1 MINLFAFITNEEQY
15 KELSKYPIKAICTN
29 NYELALQHQEIYY
42 EIGSDET
49 LDIIPTNLLAND
61 TGIIYKY
68 KDSHNIITNFN
79 LNVANTATIKLLKD
93 NNVKYIG
100 ISLECSIKDLE
111 NLSFKDNIIC
121 YLYGRP
127 RVMILKSHP
136 FLQDGD
142 ILKNINNKEYQVKK
156 EKDKI
161 VLYHYDVLDKREHL
175 SAYTTSG
182 INNFYLHFTNE
193 SPSMLADIIKS
204 IIEK

>member
-1 MINLFAFITNEEQY
+1 MINLFVFITNEEQY
-15 KELSKYPIKAICTN
+15 KELLKYPIKAICTN

-49 LDIIPTNLLAND
+49 LKVIPTNLLAND

-79 LNVANTATIKLLKD
+79 LNVANTATIKLLKE

-127 RVMILKSHP
+127 KVMFLKEHP

-161 VLYHYDVLDKREHL
+161 VLYHYDVLDKRKHL

-204 IIEK
+204 IMEK

>member
-1 MINLFAFITNEEQY
+1 MLNLFAFISNEEQY
-15 KELSKYPIKAICTN
+15 KELLKYPIKAICTN

-49 LDIIPTNLLAND
+49 LDIVPTNLLATD

-68 KDSHNIITNFN
+68 KESHNIITNFN
-79 LNVANTATIKLLKD
+79 LNVANDATIKLLKE
-93 NNVKYIG
+93 NNVKYVG
-100 ISLECSIKDLE
+100 ISLECSIIDLE
-111 NLSFKDNIIC
+111 NLTLKDNIIC

-127 RVMILKSHP
+127 RVMLLKSHP

-142 ILKNINNKEYQVKK
+142 TLKNINNKEYQVKK
-156 EKDKI
+156 EKNKV
-161 VLYHYDVLDKREHL
+161 VLYHYDVLDKRECL
-175 SAYTTSG
+175 NAYITSG

-193 SPSMLADIIKS
+193 SPSMLSTIIKS

>member
-1 MINLFAFITNEEQY
+1 MLNLFAFITTEEQY
-15 KELSKYPIKAICTN
+15 KELLKYHVHGICTN
-29 NYELALQHQEIYY
+29 NYELALKYQDIYY

-49 LDIIPTNLLAND
+49 LKVIPTNLLAND
-61 TGIIYKY
+61 VGIIYKY
-68 KDSHNIITNFN
+68 KDCHNIITNFN

-127 RVMILKSHP
+127 RVMILKDHP

-161 VLYHYDVLDKREHL
+161 ILYHYDVLDKREQI
-175 SAYTTSG
+175 SAYTTNG

-193 SPSMLADIIKS
+193 SPSVIADIIKS

>member
-15 KELSKYPIKAICTN
+15 KELSKYHIKAICTN
-29 NYELALQHQEIYY
+29 NYELALKYQDIYY
-42 EIGSDET
+42 EIGSDEA
-49 LDIIPTNLLAND
+49 LKVIPTNLLAND

-127 RVMILKSHP
+127 KVMFLKAHP

-161 VLYHYDVLDKREHL
+161 VLYHYDVLDKRKQI
-175 SAYTTSG
+175 SAHTTSG

-204 IIEK
+204 IMEK

>member
-1 MINLFAFITNEEQY
+1 MINLFVFITNEEQY
-15 KELSKYPIKAICTN
+15 KELLKYPIKAICTN
-29 NYELALQHQEIYY
+29 NYELALQHQDIYY

-79 LNVANTATIKLLKD
+79 LNVANTATIKLLKE

-127 RVMILKSHP
+127 KVMFLKEHP

-161 VLYHYDVLDKREHL
+161 VLYHYDVLDKREQI

-193 SPSMLADIIKS
+193 SPSMISATIKS
-204 IIEK
+204 IMEK

>member
-1 MINLFAFITNEEQY
+1 MFL
-15 KELSKYPIKAICTN
+15 KE
-29 NYELALQHQEIYY
+29 
-42 EIGSDET
+42 
-49 LDIIPTNLLAND
+49 
-61 TGIIYKY
+61 
-68 KDSHNIITNFN
+68 
-79 LNVANTATIKLLKD
+79 
-93 NNVKYIG
+93 
-100 ISLECSIKDLE
+100 
-111 NLSFKDNIIC
+111 
-121 YLYGRP
+121 
-127 RVMILKSHP
+127 HP

-161 VLYHYDVLDKREHL
+161 VLYHYDVLDKRKHL

>member
-1 MINLFAFITNEEQY
+1 MLNLFVFITTEEQY
-15 KELSKYPIKAICTN
+15 KELLKYHVQGICTN
-29 NYELALQHQEIYY
+29 NYELALKYQDIYY

-49 LDIIPTNLLAND
+49 LKVIPTNLLAND
-61 TGIIYKY
+61 VGIIYKY
-68 KDSHNIITNFN
+68 KDCHNIITNFN

-100 ISLECSIKDLE
+100 ISLECSINDLE

-127 RVMILKSHP
+127 KVMILKAHP

-161 VLYHYDVLDKREHL
+161 VLYHYDVLDKRKQI
-175 SAYTTSG
+175 SAYRTNG

-193 SPSMLADIIKS
+193 SPSVIADIIKS

>member
-15 KELSKYPIKAICTN
+15 KELSKYHIKAICTN
-29 NYELALQHQEIYY
+29 NYELALKYQEIYY

-49 LDIIPTNLLAND
+49 LKVIPTNLLAND

-79 LNVANTATIKLLKD
+79 LNVANNATIKLLKD

-127 RVMILKSHP
+127 RVMILKAHP

-161 VLYHYDVLDKREHL
+161 VLYHYDVLDKREQI
-175 SAYTTSG
+175 SAYTTNG
-182 INNFYLHFTNE
+182 INNLYLHFTNE
-193 SPSMLADIIKS
+193 SPSVIADIIKS

>member
-1 MINLFAFITNEEQY
+1 MINLFVFITNEEQY
-15 KELSKYPIKAICTN
+15 KELLKYPIKAICTN

-49 LDIIPTNLLAND
+49 LKVIPTNLLAND

-127 RVMILKSHP
+127 KVMFLKEHP

-161 VLYHYDVLDKREHL
+161 VLYHYDVLDKRKHL

>member
-1 MINLFAFITNEEQY
+1 MINLFVFITNEEQY
-15 KELSKYPIKAICTN
+15 KELLKYPIKAICTN
-29 NYELALQHQEIYY
+29 NYELALKHQDIYY

-79 LNVANTATIKLLKD
+79 LNVANTATIKLLKE

-127 RVMILKSHP
+127 KVMFLKEHP

-161 VLYHYDVLDKREHL
+161 VLYHYDVLDKRKHL

>member
-1 MINLFAFITNEEQY
+1 MINLFVFITNEEQY
-15 KELSKYPIKAICTN
+15 KELLKYSIKAICTN

-79 LNVANTATIKLLKD
+79 LNVANTATIKLLKE

-127 RVMILKSHP
+127 KVMFLKEHP

-161 VLYHYDVLDKREHL
+161 VLYHYDVLDKRKHL

>member
-1 MINLFAFITNEEQY
+1 MINLFVFITNEEQY
-15 KELSKYPIKAICTN
+15 KELLKYPIKAICTN
-29 NYELALQHQEIYY
+29 NYELALQHQDIYY

-61 TGIIYKY
+61 TGIIYKN

-79 LNVANTATIKLLKD
+79 LNVANNATIKLLKD

-127 RVMILKSHP
+127 KVMFLKEHP

-161 VLYHYDVLDKREHL
+161 VLYHYDVLDKRKHL

>member
-1 MINLFAFITNEEQY
+1 MINLFVFITNEEQY
-15 KELSKYPIKAICTN
+15 KELLKYPIKAICTN

-49 LDIIPTNLLAND
+49 LKVIPTNLLAND

-100 ISLECSIKDLE
+100 ISLECSIKDFE

-127 RVMILKSHP
+127 RVMFLKSHP

-142 ILKNINNKEYQVKK
+142 ILKNININKYQVKK

>member
-1 MINLFAFITNEEQY
+1 MINLFVFITNEEQY
-15 KELSKYPIKAICTN
+15 KELLKYPIKAICTN
-29 NYELALQHQEIYY
+29 NYELALQHQDIYY

-79 LNVANTATIKLLKD
+79 LNVANTATIKLLKE

-127 RVMILKSHP
+127 KVMFLKEHP

-161 VLYHYDVLDKREHL
+161 VLYHYDVLDKRKHL

>member
-1 MINLFAFITNEEQY
+1 MINLFVFITNEEQY
-15 KELSKYPIKAICTN
+15 KELLKYPIKAICTN

-79 LNVANTATIKLLKD
+79 LNVANTATIKLLKE

-127 RVMILKSHP
+127 KVMFLKEHP

-161 VLYHYDVLDKREHL
+161 VLYHYDVLDKRKHL

>member
-15 KELSKYPIKAICTN
+15 KELSKYHIKAICTN
-29 NYELALQHQEIYY
+29 NYELALKYQEIYY

-49 LDIIPTNLLAND
+49 LKVIPTNLLAND

-79 LNVANTATIKLLKD
+79 LNVANNATIKLLKD

-127 RVMILKSHP
+127 RVMILKAHP

-161 VLYHYDVLDKREHL
+161 VLYHYDVLDKREQI
-175 SAYTTSG
+175 SAYTTNG

-193 SPSMLADIIKS
+193 SPSVIADIIKS

>member
-1 MINLFAFITNEEQY
+1 MLNLFAFISNEEQY
-15 KELSKYPIKAICTN
+15 KEILKYPIKAICTN

-49 LDIIPTNLLAND
+49 LDIIPVNLLATD

-68 KDSHNIITNFN
+68 KDSHDIITNFN
-79 LNVANTATIKLLKD
+79 LNVANDASIKLLKE

-100 ISLECSIKDLE
+100 ISLECSITDLE
-111 NLSFKDNIIC
+111 NLTLKDHVIC

-156 EKDKI
+156 EKNKV
-161 VLYHYDVLDKREHL
+161 VLYHYDVLDKREYL
-175 SAYTTSG
+175 STYITSG
-182 INNFYLHFTNE
+182 INNFYLHFTDE
-193 SPSMLADIIKS
+193 SPSIISTIIKS

>member
-1 MINLFAFITNEEQY
+1 MINLFVFITNEEQY
-15 KELSKYPIKAICTN
+15 KELLKYHVQGICTN
-29 NYELALQHQEIYY
+29 NYELALKYQDIYY

-49 LDIIPTNLLAND
+49 LKVIPTNLLAND
-61 TGIIYKY
+61 VGIIYKY
-68 KDSHNIITNFN
+68 KDCHNIITNFN
-79 LNVANTATIKLLKD
+79 LNVANTATIKLLKK

-100 ISLECSIKDLE
+100 ISLECSIIDLE

-127 RVMILKSHP
+127 KVMFLKSHP

-161 VLYHYDVLDKREHL
+161 VLYHYDVLDKREQI

-204 IIEK
+204 IMEK

>member
-1 MINLFAFITNEEQY
+1 MLNLFVFITTEEQY
-15 KELSKYPIKAICTN
+15 KELLKYHVQGICTN
-29 NYELALQHQEIYY
+29 NYELALKYQDIYY

-49 LDIIPTNLLAND
+49 LKVIPTNLLAND
-61 TGIIYKY
+61 VGIIYKY
-68 KDSHNIITNFN
+68 KDCHNIITNFN

-127 RVMILKSHP
+127 KVMILKAHP

-161 VLYHYDVLDKREHL
+161 VLYHYDVLDKRKQI
-175 SAYTTSG
+175 SAYRTNG

-193 SPSMLADIIKS
+193 SPSMIADIIKS

>member
-1 MINLFAFITNEEQY
+1 MINLFVFITNEEQY
-15 KELSKYPIKAICTN
+15 KELLKYPIKAICTN
-29 NYELALQHQEIYY
+29 NYELALHHQDIYY

-79 LNVANTATIKLLKD
+79 LNVANTATIKLLKE

-127 RVMILKSHP
+127 KVMFLKEHP

-161 VLYHYDVLDKREHL
+161 VLYHYDVLDKRKHL

>member
-1 MINLFAFITNEEQY
+1 MLNLFAFITTEEQY
-15 KELSKYPIKAICTN
+15 KELLKYHVQGICTN
-29 NYELALQHQEIYY
+29 NYELALKYQDIYY

-49 LDIIPTNLLAND
+49 LKVIPTNLLAND
-61 TGIIYKY
+61 VGIIYKY
-68 KDSHNIITNFN
+68 KDCHNIITNFN

-100 ISLECSIKDLE
+100 ISLECSINDLE

-127 RVMILKSHP
+127 KVMILKAHP

-161 VLYHYDVLDKREHL
+161 VLYHYDVLDKRKQI
-175 SAYTTSG
+175 SAYRTNG

-193 SPSMLADIIKS
+193 SPSMIADIIKS

>member
-1 MINLFAFITNEEQY
+1 MINLFVFITNEEQY
-15 KELSKYPIKAICTN
+15 KELLKYPIKAICTN

-79 LNVANTATIKLLKD
+79 LNVANNATIKLLKD

-111 NLSFKDNIIC
+111 NLSFKDNVIC

-127 RVMILKSHP
+127 KVMFLKGHP

-161 VLYHYDVLDKREHL
+161 VLYHYDVLDKRKHL

-193 SPSMLADIIKS
+193 SPSMISATIKS
-204 IIEK
+204 IMEK

>member
-1 MINLFAFITNEEQY
+1 M
-15 KELSKYPIKAICTN
+15 
-29 NYELALQHQEIYY
+29 
-42 EIGSDET
+42 
-49 LDIIPTNLLAND
+49 
-61 TGIIYKY
+61 
-68 KDSHNIITNFN
+68 
-79 LNVANTATIKLLKD
+79 KD

-127 RVMILKSHP
+127 KVMILKAHP

-142 ILKNINNKEYQVKK
+142 ILKNINNKEYKVKK

-161 VLYHYDVLDKREHL
+161 VLYHYDVLDKREQI
-175 SAYTTSG
+175 SAYTTNG

-193 SPSMLADIIKS
+193 SPSVIADIIKS

>member
-1 MINLFAFITNEEQY
+1 MINLFVFITNEEQY
-15 KELSKYPIKAICTN
+15 KELLKYPIKAICTN

-49 LDIIPTNLLAND
+49 LKVIPTNLLAND

-79 LNVANTATIKLLKD
+79 LNVANTATIKLLKE

-127 RVMILKSHP
+127 KVMFLKEHP

-161 VLYHYDVLDKREHL
+161 VLYHYDVLDKRKHL

>member
-1 MINLFAFITNEEQY
+1 MLNLFVFITTEEQY
-15 KELSKYPIKAICTN
+15 KELLKYHVQGICTN
-29 NYELALQHQEIYY
+29 NYELALKYQDIYY

-49 LDIIPTNLLAND
+49 LKVIPTNLLAND
-61 TGIIYKY
+61 VGIIYKY
-68 KDSHNIITNFN
+68 KDCYNIITNFN

-127 RVMILKSHP
+127 RVMILKVHP

-161 VLYHYDVLDKREHL
+161 VLYHYDVLDKRKQI
-175 SAYTTSG
+175 SAYTTNG

-193 SPSMLADIIKS
+193 SPSMIADIIKS

>member
-1 MINLFAFITNEEQY
+1 MLNLFAFITTEEQY
-15 KELSKYPIKAICTN
+15 KELLKYHVQGIFTN
-29 NYELALQHQEIYY
+29 NYELALKYQDIYY

-49 LDIIPTNLLAND
+49 LKVIPTNLLAND
-61 TGIIYKY
+61 VGIIYKY
-68 KDSHNIITNFN
+68 KDCHNIITNFN

-100 ISLECSIKDLE
+100 ISLECSINDLE

-127 RVMILKSHP
+127 KVMILKAHP

-161 VLYHYDVLDKREHL
+161 VLYHYDVLDKRKQI
-175 SAYTTSG
+175 SAYRTNG

-193 SPSMLADIIKS
+193 SPSVIADIIKS

>member
-1 MINLFAFITNEEQY
+1 MINLFVFVTNEEQY
-15 KELSKYPIKAICTN
+15 KELLKYPIKAICTN
-29 NYELALQHQEIYY
+29 TYELALQHQDIYY

-49 LDIIPTNLLAND
+49 LDIIPTNLFAND

-79 LNVANTATIKLLKD
+79 LNVANTATIKLLKE

-100 ISLECSIKDLE
+100 VSLECSIKDLE

-127 RVMILKSHP
+127 RVMFLKSHT

-161 VLYHYDVLDKREHL
+161 VLYHYDVLDKRKQI

-193 SPSMLADIIKS
+193 SPSMISATIKS
-204 IIEK
+204 IMEK

>member
-1 MINLFAFITNEEQY
+1 MLNLFVFITTEEQY
-15 KELSKYPIKAICTN
+15 KELLKYHVQGICTN
-29 NYELALQHQEIYY
+29 NYELALKYQDIYY

-49 LDIIPTNLLAND
+49 LKVIPTNLLAND
-61 TGIIYKY
+61 VGIIYKY
-68 KDSHNIITNFN
+68 KDCHNIITNFN

-127 RVMILKSHP
+127 KVMILKAHP

-161 VLYHYDVLDKREHL
+161 VLYHYDVLDKRKQI
-175 SAYTTSG
+175 SAYRTNG

-193 SPSMLADIIKS
+193 SPSVIADIIKS